1 MLQVQTDPFQDSS
14 NYALSEVSP
23 QQGSINTQP
32 EVSPQQGSIN
42 TQPEVSPQQGSINT
56 QPEVSPQQGSI
67 NTQPEVSPQQ
77 GSINTPPEVSNP
89 QTPRKQGGA
98 GSKLCLASKAGT
110 KKFEVSNPSHS
121 GWGYGGV
128 EG

>member
-56 QPEVSPQQGSI
+56 QPEVS
-67 NTQPEVSPQQ
+67 
-77 GSINTPPEVSNP
+77 NP
-89 QTPRKQGGA
+89 QTPRKQGGE
-98 GSKLCLASKAGT
+98 GSKLCPASKAGT